1 MLKSEHYGIHQIK
14 VQNIIC
20 SRERGSPVLSGD
32 TQSCG
37 TSDPYRVQNLFLRVG
52 VRTTSNNHFV
62 QLPSLHNVKPIFFPC
77 KDTLDADRKKLL
89 LVIARLDKEGQ
100 SYTADT
106 VVDNFHEGKE
116 LHGII
121 GYTLELTKN

>member
-52 VRTTSNNHFV
+52 CGPFKHHFANFRHSTTS
-62 QLPSLHNVKPIFFPC
+62 SLSSFLERYI
-77 KDTLDADRKKLL
+77 DADRKKLL

-121 GYTLELTKN
+121 GYTLELNEN